1 MRVRVLDGP
10 REIEEST
17 LTAMARAQMHAAKM
31 VAELGV
37 RKAEWVERC
46 ANAAMARGVLLTDCY
61 ILEYAKDPMRSTFVE
76 RGKAVSDFKVT
87 PTGGDYFP

>member
-10 REIEEST
+10 REIDEST

-31 VAELGV
+31 AAELGV

-46 ANAAMARGVLLTDCY
+46 AKRAMERGVLLTDCY

-76 RGKAVSDFKVT
+76 RGKVESEFRIITSPEHT
-87 PTGGDYFP
+87 P